1 MKLFR
6 IYKCTFIFDLLLTS
20 RWINL
25 LLHKHDISIR
35 EITAKLRSPIF
46 NNVHQLWWI
55 KLYKLLVNLFEE
67 QVVVEVS
74 VNGDLSIEE

>member
-6 IYKCTFIFDLLLTS
+6 IYKCTFIFYLLFTG
-20 RWINL
+20 RWTNL
-25 LLHKHDISIR
+25 LLHKYNISIR
-35 EITAKLRSPIF
+35 EIAAKLRSPIF

-55 KLYKLLVNLFEE
+55 KLNRPLGNLFEE